1 MHKDTLNLRFC
12 VNKHP
17 LVCSCAKHWIPA
29 TSEIAT
35 IQAKI
40 NCQIF
45 SFYNHYCFF
54 FTLSDGRSQ
63 QNAKDVRQTERFKTV
78 FQKGFHVDMNF
89 KLILELNLDLRDL
102 FHHLCFRELGGDTTL
117 ITCFSYISDLVV
129 KRIDIASISPHYY
142 CKFGNTARSAQQGLW
157 TIISRVETE
166 TEIPSLQVAEQGKW
180 RGREGKCNQA
190 PHNVNTGDR
199 ALIGVQ
205 HSLIQLYL
213 TTSSITASL
222 SLKSQMSAWWRCT
235 HLHVPGLQI
244 PVHYCPADHWQTCHS
259 PWRWM
264 LLLGHLQTLFF
275 D

>member
-35 IQAKI
+35 IQEQI

-54 FTLSDGRSQ
+54 FLLLVMAGVSKMWTWISSSYWS
-63 QNAKDVRQTERFKTV
+63 
-78 FQKGFHVDMNF
+78 
-89 KLILELNLDLRDL
+89 LIWIWETYSIIYASENW
-102 FHHLCFRELGGDTTL
+102 GGDTTL

-129 KRIDIASISPHYY
+129 KWMDIASISPHYY

-235 HLHVPGLQI
+235 HLHIPGLQI